1 MLTFHHFVVFTMMI
15 VFSYMGV
22 RMFRRAV
29 ASQELQVNARTA
41 THSDRSVR
49 AVHRQAVPFAL
60 AAPHFPN
67 RSTLTPH
74 ICRNG
79 RHRAPRALTAP

>member
-29 ASQELQVNARTA
+29 ASQELQVNARPRVPI
-41 THSDRSVR
+41 DL
-49 AVHRQAVPFAL
+49 AVIGCRDL
-60 AAPHFPN
+60 SAA
-67 RSTLTPH
+67 
-74 ICRNG
+74 
-79 RHRAPRALTAP
+79 